1 MGMNKLRYHMSI
13 HTGVSKHVCV
23 HCNGCFTEKYSL
35 TKHEKR
41 CKKAPGNIQSQEP
54 ASQRFIF
61 PLVEKPRDTDNED
74 KSDIKEVYM
83 CSVCQK
89 LFNDWGQV
97 ELHMRVH
104 NIKVSKEA
112 ALGQSLSPTEEDTSI
127 ADSTTEQNQEEVDDS
142 TNELQQEG
150 EHDGENEIIMMT
162 DTEHIPP
169 VTEED
174 TVAEPTTGEQQEDEH
189 CTETEMIMLT
199 ADDNKQMIIETVGV
213 ESMVEETP
221 NTVDVGNE
229 MVVDM
234 ETENSLQD
242 LSDVSTT
249 V

>member
-112 ALGQSLSPTEEDTSI
+112 ALGQSMSPTEEDTSI
-127 ADSTTEQNQEEVDDS
+127 ADSTTEQNQEEVADS
-142 TNELQQEG
+142 
-150 EHDGENEIIMMT
+150 
-162 DTEHIPP
+162 
-169 VTEED
+169 
-174 TVAEPTTGEQQEDEH
+174 TTGEQQEDEH

-199 ADDNKQMIIETVGV
+199 AYDNKQMIIETVGV

-229 MVVDM
+229 VVVDM

-242 LSDVSTT
+242 LSDVLTT